1 MTHTDFKTV
10 PMGLFLMRTYH
21 ASTGGPVLHFCLK
34 VRDADFYEQAA
45 CPVYSETMM
54 KPKFEEFWAWALE
67 NLPIYEYPDIVK
79 AAIA

>member
-1 MTHTDFKTV
+1 
-10 PMGLFLMRTYH
+10 
-21 ASTGGPVLHFCLK
+21 